1 MSETLFNNALLPN
14 DLTNKTGI
22 DEFQFRSGTAWSTVS
37 IEYCT
42 GEWPDSLGVQKSLS
56 LSEE

>member
-1 MSETLFNNALLPN
+1 MSEKLFNNALLPN

-22 DEFQFRSGTAWSTVS
+22 DEFQFRSGTARSTVS

-42 GEWPDSLGVQKSLS
+42 GDWPDSLRVQKSLS
-56 LSEE
+56 LGEE